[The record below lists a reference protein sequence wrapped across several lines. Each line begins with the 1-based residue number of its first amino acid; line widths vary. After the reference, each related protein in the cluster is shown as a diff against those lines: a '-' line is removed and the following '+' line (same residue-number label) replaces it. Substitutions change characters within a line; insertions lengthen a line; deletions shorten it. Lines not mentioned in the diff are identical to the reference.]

1 MTGTALTGSRALASD
16 GLQVDVLEGRR
27 QDAHA
32 VDALAGGD
40 ELRDEA
46 RGVLPV
52 RALEAAHS
60 SVHLDLHPL
69 RSLQLGRDSGGD
81 DLSLPQ
87 DRDPVAD
94 ELDLAEQVR
103 VEEDGDTAAAQLLE
117 QPTHDAAADGVESA
131 RRLVEE
137 DEPGRADERLGDSEP
152 LLHPFR

>member
-16 GLQVDVLEGRR
+16 GLEVDVLEGRR

-46 RGVLPV
+46 RGVVPV

-69 RSLQLGRDSGGD
+69 RPLQLGRDSGRH
-81 DLSLPQ
+81 DLALAQ
-87 DRDPVAD
+87 DHDPVAD

-117 QPTHDAAADGVESA
+117 QPAHDPAADRIEPT

-137 DEPGRADERLGDSEP
+137 
-152 LLHPFR
+152 